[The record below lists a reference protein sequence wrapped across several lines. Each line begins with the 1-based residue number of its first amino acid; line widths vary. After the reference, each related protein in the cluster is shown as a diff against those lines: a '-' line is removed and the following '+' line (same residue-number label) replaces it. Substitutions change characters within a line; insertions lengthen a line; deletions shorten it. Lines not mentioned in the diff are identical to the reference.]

1 MASDEVCCG
10 DEVRRADGGLAKAE
24 MALGQT
30 AGFFGVIDEISL
42 AVEVRGMT
50 DNLDGVL
57 VGTHGTVGTHAPE
70 LGAGLAGGSGL
81 NLLRQRQRG
90 VSHIVHDADGEVVL
104 GYVLLEIVEHR

>member
-42 AVEVRGMT
+42 AVEVRGISYET
-50 DNLDGVL
+50 KKGGNCAVL
-57 VGTHGTVGTHAPE
+57 LTT
-70 LGAGLAGGSGL
+70 S
-81 NLLRQRQRG
+81 
-90 VSHIVHDADGEVVL
+90 IADGE
-104 GYVLLEIVEHR
+104 